1 MTAQGLEQWDLTSK
15 NASYLDRHMMFPL
28 LEYLDG
34 LIESDK
40 ISYSSKDVAAARLS
54 LLRPTHMVDYA
65 IDIYKS
71 VHGDS
76 AEIPE
81 EMQAQKT
88 EVFKQL
94 EELQAGCKPLTE
106 ICDNEEE
113 KVSPLRLSS
122 LYLSIP
128 LIVGGT
134 PNAFRSLPFL
144 TTICFAH
151 SNHRPSLYRVESG
164 TLLRCPRST
173 LVLHRRSWK
182 PTAKPQSFSL
192 NAVITN
198 ERGIC

>member
-1 MTAQGLEQWDLTSK
+1 MTTSSGLEQWDLTPK
-15 NASYLDRHMMFPL
+15 NSSYLDRHMMFPL

-81 EMQAQKT
+81 EMQTQKT

-94 EELQAGCKPLTE
+94 EELQAGCKPLTD
-106 ICDNEEE
+106 ICDDEEE
-113 KVSPLRLSS
+113 KVSP
-122 LYLSIP
+122 
-128 LIVGGT
+128 
-134 PNAFRSLPFL
+134 
-144 TTICFAH
+144 
-151 SNHRPSLYRVESG
+151 
-164 TLLRCPRST
+164 
-173 LVLHRRSWK
+173 
-182 PTAKPQSFSL
+182 
-192 NAVITN
+192 
-198 ERGIC
+198 

>member
-128 LIVGGT
+128 V
-134 PNAFRSLPFL
+134 
-144 TTICFAH
+144 C
-151 SNHRPSLYRVESG
+151 
-164 TLLRCPRST
+164 
-173 LVLHRRSWK
+173 RRRYSK
-182 PTAKPQSFSL
+182 CVSFSAFPHNYL
-192 NAVITN
+192 FCSFVGTIDQACIEWKVETCFIV
-198 ERGIC
+198 RDQL

>member
-1 MTAQGLEQWDLTSK
+1 MAGLEQWDLTSK

-40 ISYSSKDVAAARLS
+40 ITYSSKDVAAARLS

-94 EELQAGCKPLTE
+94 EELEAGCKPLTE

-113 KVSPLRLSS
+113 KVS
-122 LYLSIP
+122 
-128 LIVGGT
+128 
-134 PNAFRSLPFL
+134 
-144 TTICFAH
+144 
-151 SNHRPSLYRVESG
+151 
-164 TLLRCPRST
+164 LL
-173 LVLHRRSWK
+173 
-182 PTAKPQSFSL
+182 
-192 NAVITN
+192 
-198 ERGIC
+198 